1 MTYIPTQEDLGLLT
15 NRSKD
20 LYCRIDL
27 LDSDY
32 CVVDSLEGLAMSG
45 SISIDA
51 DSDTRRTFNVDI
63 HPKKGTDISE
73 YEVEDWMDKMIRVYV
88 GIKSPV
94 SKLQADGK
102 VIDVDAYNDKLNALN
117 AYTAALDARI
127 LQEPEYITSLA
138 YQQKVIK
145 RLTDE
150 GYATYGNIDNIN
162 RPVIYWTDDIAAM
175 YKPFL
180 KEHTEI
186 DTGPEE
192 YSTVVGCDDQYNDLQ
207 IAYASLVVDNGVLVP
222 LTNNVLIN
230 YIEKIVETAGK
241 MSGGLTPTN
250 ILAAD
255 KKGRTGYYYLYNS
268 QNKNEIWVHDM
279 IAAVEGQTI
288 KGVKL
293 NRVDVC
299 AIAG

>member
-1 MTYIPTQEDLGLLT
+1 
-15 NRSKD
+15 
-20 LYCRIDL
+20 
-27 LDSDY
+27 
-32 CVVDSLEGLAMSG
+32 
-45 SISIDA
+45 
-51 DSDTRRTFNVDI
+51 
-63 HPKKGTDISE
+63 
-73 YEVEDWMDKMIRVYV
+73 MIRVYV

-94 SKLQADGK
+94 SKLQAEGK

-162 RPVIYWTDDIAAM
+162 RPVIYWTDEIAAK

-186 DTGPEE
+186 DAGPEE
-192 YSTVVGCDDQYNDLQ
+192 YSTVVGCDDQYSNLQ
-207 IAYASLVVDNGVLVP
+207 IAYASLVVDNGALVP
-222 LTNNVLIN
+222 LTDSVLIN
-230 YIEKIVETAGK
+230 YIEKTVEAAGK
-241 MSGGLTPTN
+241 MSGGLTPAN

-255 KKGRTGYYYLYNS
+255 KKGRTGYYYLYNTHFPS
-268 QNKNEIWVHDM
+268 IP
-279 IAAVEGQTI
+279 I
-288 KGVKL
+288 
-293 NRVDVC
+293 
-299 AIAG
+299 